1 MMGIRS
7 TDIVLIPSGN
17 FTKRALVQRDGDL
30 VVLSDCCLYPY
41 RMTEVET
48 STGYIYT
55 CTQCSVEVTGI
66 SAGWNPII
74 EDATFTKLSCV
85 LKESWQSW
93 IEYWFGI
100 ENAEVTIS

>member
-1 MMGIRS
+1 MAILP
-7 TDIVLIPSGN
+7 TDVVLIPSST
-17 FTKRALVQRDGDL
+17 FSMRALVQRDGDL

-41 RMTEVET
+41 RMTEVE
-48 STGYIYT
+48 SSAGYVYT

-74 EDATFTKLSCV
+74 EDATFKKLSCV
-85 LKESWQSW
+85 PKESWQSW